1 MRIPERASLVGDEP
15 RWAKKPKAN
24 QTMTRMKEVLDLG
37 RVGVFKQSPNAGYS
51 TNFCRQRFGCS

>member
-24 QTMTRMKEVLDLG
+24 QTMTRMKEVLNLD
-37 RVGVFKQSPNAGYS
+37 
-51 TNFCRQRFGCS
+51 